1 MSWSG
6 GFFQVED
13 KILDENQ
20 NSTIT
25 LTNPRDF
32 PTDSDDL
39 QLSTEKISL
48 TNNKNKNETLSVV
61 DRKIQQC
68 RLAFY

>member
-39 QLSTEKISL
+39 QLSTEKISMSRQL
-48 TNNKNKNETLSVV
+48 RPNT
-61 DRKIQQC
+61 
-68 RLAFY
+68 